1 MDASWTV
8 YPVSPEEEPKKERR
22 RERQDIFRG
31 FEIEPSS
38 GGKIMMCEGSMD
50 CTRQ

>member
-1 MDASWTV
+1 MDASWTM
-8 YPVSPEEEPKKERR
+8 YLVSPEEEPKKEKG
-22 RERQDIFRG
+22 QDIFRA

-50 CTRQ
+50 CIRQ